1 MKIAEIESFSKR
13 YSDRLPEF
21 KFLRDEAKSYLKKAI
36 IKSKLKVHSI
46 IGRIKGFDSCVDK
59 IMNKKTENPF
69 DSIKDFVGLRVV
81 CLFLSDLDRVEKV
94 INETFEVLDR
104 KDKTN
109 GKEKDVFGYM
119 GTHYIVRLKM
129 KKETNPMPFEI
140 QVRTIAQDA
149 WASVS
154 HHLDY
159 KTNSIPEEF
168 KKDFHALSGLFYVAD
183 THFSFIK
190 QDKMQGI

>member
-1 MKIAEIESFSKR
+1 MELADIESFSKR
-13 YSDRLPEF
+13 HSERLPEF
-21 KFLRDEAKSYLKKAI
+21 ELLRDIGMDNLKNAIGKSMI
-36 IKSKLKVHSI
+36 KVHSFTA
-46 IGRIKGFDSCVDK
+46 RIKGFDSCVSKVIDK
-59 IMNKKTENPF
+59 KIKEPF
-69 DSIKDFVGLRVV
+69 EAIKDFVGLRVV

-109 GKEKDVFGYM
+109 DSGKNVFGYM
-119 GTHYIVRLKM
+119 GTHFIVKLKVG
-129 KKETNPMPFEI
+129 KETNPMPFEI

-159 KTNSIPEEF
+159 KSNSIPKELE
-168 KKDFHALSGLFYVAD
+168 KDFHALSGLFYVAD
-183 THFSFIK
+183 THFLFIK
-190 QDKMQGI
+190 QDKM